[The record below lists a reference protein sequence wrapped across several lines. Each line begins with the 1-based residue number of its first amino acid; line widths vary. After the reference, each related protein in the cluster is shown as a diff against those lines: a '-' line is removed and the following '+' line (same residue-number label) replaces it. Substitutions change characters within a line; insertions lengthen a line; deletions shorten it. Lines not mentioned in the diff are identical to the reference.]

1 MNSESEQFM
10 IGAFDVFDKITS
22 DYVNINN
29 RCIQMNNYFLI
40 SIIILSFIFMIWMS
54 SCYQKLDNR
63 ISNYQKLDNRIS
75 KLETQIN
82 NLKPL

>member
-63 ISNYQKLDNRIS
+63 IS